1 MKTVRL
7 SLLVP
12 AEYIRILQTL
22 GYSIEYT
29 LDESVAATIRR
40 VSRASTRLT

>member
-1 MKTVRL
+1 MKTVLL

-29 LDESVAATIRR
+29 LDESEAATEEEL
-40 VSRASTRLT
+40 AELLLG